1 MKHIIATKAQKRMR
15 CCNMEENDNL
25 KILVNL
31 TGLDDMDKIVGL
43 IKNMDN
49 SSQTKFLG
57 FIEGVAFMCDN
68 KLTK

>member
-1 MKHIIATKAQKRMR
+1 
-15 CCNMEENDNL
+15 MEENNNL
-25 KILVNL
+25 KILVNP

-49 SSQTKFLG
+49 SSKTKFLG

>member
-1 MKHIIATKAQKRMR
+1 
-15 CCNMEENDNL
+15 MEENDNL